1 MDSMYGTYG
10 SKFKSNLNHKDKIQM
25 ISNRLEDC
33 TIIQSSLTNFSEIRV
48 TGIQAK
54 RSMIRNNKIT
64 KINLPALDSRSGNQG
79 RQEDDEKEIKTN

>member
-10 SKFKSNLNHKDKIQM
+10 SKFKNNLNHKDKIQM

-54 RSMIRNNKIT
+54 RNNKVT
-64 KINLPALDSRSGNQG
+64 KINLPALEPRNGNQG
-79 RQEDDEKEIKTN
+79 GQEDDEEQIKTN

>member
-1 MDSMYGTYG
+1 
-10 SKFKSNLNHKDKIQM
+10 M

-54 RSMIRNNKIT
+54 RNNKVT
-64 KINLPALDSRSGNQG
+64 KINLPALEPRNGNQG
-79 RQEDDEKEIKTN
+79 GQEDDEEQIKTN